1 MDPQNITKV
10 TQIIEREDGSEVR
23 IVAEAFFGAGLHRSI
38 DIRVHHRDSSDQ
50 PWALCSERPHPDW
63 LSMSVD
69 DYVKQGRSQVMQLVS
84 PGEILTVANQIG
96 KPMPNR
102 SKLKRN

>member
-38 DIRVHHRDSSDQ
+38 DVRVHRREGPEHQ
-50 PWALCSERPHPDW
+50 WELCNESPHPDW
-63 LSMSVD
+63 LQMSVD
-69 DYVKQGRSQVMQLVS
+69 DYIQHGRSEALKAAS
-84 PGEILTVANQIG
+84 PAEILNVASQIG
-96 KPMPNR
+96 RPLTKFKP
-102 SKLKRN
+102 